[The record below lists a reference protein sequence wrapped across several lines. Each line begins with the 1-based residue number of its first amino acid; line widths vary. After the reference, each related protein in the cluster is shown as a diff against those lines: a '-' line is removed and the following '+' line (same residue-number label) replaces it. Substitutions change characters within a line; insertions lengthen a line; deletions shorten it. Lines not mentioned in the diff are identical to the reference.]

1 MQIKVT
7 LDFHRYERGKQTI
20 ALLINVFI
28 LAGFLLEI
36 FTFYRIYD
44 PLQLILQIISTGIFI
59 FGLIVLL
66 IDKARFYS
74 FVYLVITYLLMFN
87 IIIYDVFFPQFIEK
101 LHFLR
106 SEFFS
111 RNLFIFLP
119 FMAIIGF
126 VAGKKHILIQG
137 SILLLYVAFQMVAND
152 EGFLKAS
159 IVIYFLTVFAFS
171 WICYFLV
178 STTQKFI
185 DDLNETNVELK
196 RTQQHLI
203 QSEKMASLG
212 TLTAGVAHEIN
223 NPLNFING
231 GLEMISDLT
240 EDMKHEIPAELLD
253 RMNVAMKI
261 IHTGYERSN
270 NIVRSLMSFSEGGYA
285 QRSNSKITDIIDNT
299 LLFLKSTIPTDIEIS
314 KNYEFNGTV
323 AVFPAKIHQVIVSVI
338 ENAVYAV
345 NRGSQ
350 KKKLISISTRSDKNL
365 VEICI
370 RNSGPAID
378 EKFLNQIFDPFFSTK
393 ETGQGT
399 GLGLSISY
407 ALIQEHDGKIY
418 AKNTVEGVSFIIELP
433 I

>member
-1 MQIKVT
+1 MPTRAT
-7 LDFHRYERGKQTI
+7 LDFQRYEKGKQTI
-20 ALLINVFI
+20 TLLINIFI
-28 LAGFLLEI
+28 LAGFIAEI

-44 PLQLILQIISTGIFI
+44 SLQLILQIISAGIFSCA
-59 FGLIVLL
+59 LIVLL
-66 IDKARFYS
+66 IDKARFYAY
-74 FVYLVITYLLMFN
+74 VYLVITYFLMFN
-87 IIIYDVFFPQFIEK
+87 IIIYDVFFPQFIVK

-137 SILLLYVAFQMVAND
+137 FILLLYVAFQMVAND
-152 EGFLKAS
+152 EGFMKAS
-159 IVIYFLTVFAFS
+159 VVSYFLTVFAFS

-178 STTQKFI
+178 STTQKLI

-231 GLEMISDLT
+231 GIEMISDLK
-240 EDMKHEIPAELLD
+240 EEMKHDIPPELLD
-253 RMNVAMKI
+253 RLNVAMKM
-261 IHTGYERSN
+261 IHTGFERSN
-270 NIVRSLMSFSEGGYA
+270 NIVRSLMSFSEGGNS
-285 QRSNSKITDIIDNT
+285 QPTNSKIIEIIDNT
-299 LLFLKSTIPTDIEIS
+299 ILFLRSKIPADIEIA

-323 AVFPAKIHQVIVSVI
+323 AVFPAKIHQVIVNII
-338 ENAVYAV
+338 ENAVHALSQL
-345 NRGSQ
+345 SQ
-350 KKKLISISTRSDKNL
+350 KKKLIDISTRSEKN
-365 VEICI
+365 VVAICI
-370 RNSGPAID
+370 SNNGPSID
-378 EKFLNQIFDPFFSTK
+378 EKYLNQIFDPFFTTK

-407 ALIQEHDGKIY
+407 ALISEHGGKIF
-418 AKNTVEGVSFIIELP
+418 AKNTSDGVMFVIEIP